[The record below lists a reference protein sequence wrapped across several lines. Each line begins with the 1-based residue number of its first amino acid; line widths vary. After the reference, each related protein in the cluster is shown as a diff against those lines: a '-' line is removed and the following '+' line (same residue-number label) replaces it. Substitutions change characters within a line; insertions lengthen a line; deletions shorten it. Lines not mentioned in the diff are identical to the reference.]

1 MPPTVTALATCSSA
15 ATIPFGIKAAKN
27 MGISDDIAETVVPLG
42 VNIHKDG
49 SLIGAVMKIAFLVA
63 IFGGN
68 ISIGSIIGGSL
79 VVGLLM
85 GSVPGA
91 GLVSEMM
98 ILTIFGFPAEAI
110 GIIAIIG
117 TIIDCPGAVLNG
129 VGNISCSM
137 LVGRFVDGR
146 KININAK

>member
-1 MPPTVTALATCSSA
+1 M
-15 ATIPFGIKAAKN
+15 
-27 MGISDDIAETVVPLG
+27 
-42 VNIHKDG
+42 HKDG
-49 SLIGAVMKIAFLVA
+49 SLIGAVLKIAFLVA

-68 ISIGSIIGGSL
+68 INIVSIIFGSL

-137 LVGRFVDGR
+137 LVSRFVDG
-146 KININAK
+146 KDCLKTKH